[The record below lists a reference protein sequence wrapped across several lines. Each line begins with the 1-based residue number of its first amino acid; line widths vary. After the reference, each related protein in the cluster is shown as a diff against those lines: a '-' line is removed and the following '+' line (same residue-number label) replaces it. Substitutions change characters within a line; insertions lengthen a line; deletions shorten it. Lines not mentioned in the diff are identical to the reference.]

1 MHLMVITLLSAIFVF
16 GLLVLVH
23 EIGHF
28 VVAKMTDMRVDKFAI
43 GFGPKLFAYTKGET
57 EYSVRI
63 VPLGG
68 YNDIA
73 GMDPESNTAGDRGYC
88 AKSIPARMAVIL
100 AGSAMN
106 FILPVFLFFGIFFFS
121 GVTTPS
127 TEPVLGT
134 VIEGQPAATA
144 GLMAGDRILS
154 VDGKPIE
161 TWTDMTSILKGAQD
175 KTLAIS
181 YSRDGAAPT
190 TVDVTPTWN
199 EQESRALIGVTASL
213 VVEHPGF
220 FESIELAVT
229 RTLHIVKLMLSMLSE
244 MVSGTQSAELAGPLG
259 VAQIAGETAQLGF
272 VPLLNLTALLS
283 LNLAIVN
290 LLPIPALDGGHF
302 VMLVLEAVRG
312 KPLSPKV
319 LQYVQ
324 TAGVGILILLMLYAT
339 SSDVGRIW
347 GWGR

>member
-1 MHLMVITLLSAIFVF
+1 MVITLLSAVFVF

-28 VVAKMTDMRVDKFAI
+28 VIAKMTDMRVDKFAI
-43 GFGPKLFAYTKGET
+43 GFGPKLFSYTRGET

-73 GMDPESNTAGDRGYC
+73 GMDPASNEAGERGYC

-134 VIEGQPAATA
+134 VIEGQAAARA

-154 VDGKPIE
+154 IDGQTVE
-161 TWTDMTSILKGAQD
+161 TWADLTDALKDAQD
-175 KTLAIS
+175 RELTIA
-181 YSRDGAAPT
+181 YSRGDAQPV
-190 TVDVTPTWN
+190 TVAVTPAWSEKEN
-199 EQESRALIGVTASL
+199 RALIGVTAS
-213 VVEHPGF
+213 VSVEHPGF
-220 FESIELAVT
+220 FESIERAVT
-229 RTLHIVKLMLSMLSE
+229 RTVYIVKLMISMLAE

-302 VMLVLEAVRG
+302 LMLVLEAVRG

-319 LQYVQ
+319 LQYMQ
-324 TAGVGILILLMLYAT
+324 TAGVGILVLLMIYAT

-347 GWGR
+347 GWGK

>member
-1 MHLMVITLLSAIFVF
+1 MVITLLAAIFVF

-23 EIGHF
+23 ELGHF
-28 VVAKMTDMRVDKFAI
+28 IVAKMTDMRVDKFAI
-43 GFGPKLFAYTKGET
+43 GFGPKLFSYTKGET

-73 GMDPESNTAGDRGYC
+73 GMDPETNEAGDRGYC
-88 AKSIPARMAVIL
+88 EKSIPARMAVIL

-134 VIEGQPAATA
+134 VIEGQPAAAA
-144 GLMAGDRILS
+144 GLMAGDRILA
-154 VDGKPIE
+154 VDGQPVG
-161 TWTDMTSILKGAQD
+161 TWSDMTNILKGAQD
-175 KTLAIS
+175 KTLAIQ
-181 YSRDGAAPT
+181 YSRDGGTPS
-190 TVDVTPTWN
+190 TVDVAPTWN
-199 EQESRALIGVTASL
+199 EKEGRALIGVTAS
-213 VVEHPGF
+213 VSVEHPSF
-220 FESIELAVT
+220 FESVELAVA
-229 RTLHIVKLMLSMLSE
+229 RTIYIVKLMFSMLAE
-244 MVSGTQSAELAGPLG
+244 MISGTQSAELAGPLG

-290 LLPIPALDGGHF
+290 LFPIPALDGGHF
-302 VMLVLEAVRG
+302 TMLVLEAVRG
-312 KPLSPKV
+312 KPLSPKA

-324 TAGVGILILLMLYAT
+324 MVGVGILVLLMLYAT
-339 SSDVGRIW
+339 GSDVGRIW
-347 GWGR
+347 GWGK